1 MLCLLPDEILIS
13 MGFQPFMF
21 FLLYMLFHIKMH
33 YSHTL
38 PYPYPYPSILARS
51 LVYFFLFFFHFI
63 ISLRV
68 ILFLAMIFFSV
79 ARHEWVAR
87 TTFSHFKMPRKLHF
101 MENHFLG
108 NTILNAAITW
118 AAVHLEMF
126 VYCQWQFINEHQN
139 AIEWIT
145 WITIGIH
152 SKFLFWNFS
161 ASIL

>member
-1 MLCLLPDEILIS
+1 MLRLLPDEILIS

-21 FLLYMLFHIKMH
+21 FLLYMLFILKCTILIP
-33 YSHTL
+33 SS
-38 PYPYPYPSILARS
+38 YPYPSSSS
-51 LVYFFLFFFHFI
+51 LDLSCFF
-63 ISLRV
+63 SLLLSFYHQSACS
-68 ILFLAMIFFSV
+68 ILFLAMMFFQ
-79 ARHEWVAR
+79 ALGMNEQLAPL
-87 TTFSHFKMPRKLHF
+87 FSHFKMPRKLHF

-108 NTILNAAITW
+108 NTILNAAITR

-152 SKFLFWNFS
+152 SKFQFWNFS

>member
-21 FLLYMLFHIKMH
+21 FLLYMLFILKCTILIP
-33 YSHTL
+33 S
-38 PYPYPYPSILARS
+38 PYPYPSSSS
-51 LVYFFLFFFHFI
+51 LDLSCFFFSSSFI
-63 ISLRV
+63 LSSVCVFNSLSRYDV
-68 ILFLAMIFFSV
+68 FSGAWYEWAASTPFF
-79 ARHEWVAR
+79 
-87 TTFSHFKMPRKLHF
+87 HFKMPRKLHF

-108 NTILNAAITW
+108 NTILNAAITR